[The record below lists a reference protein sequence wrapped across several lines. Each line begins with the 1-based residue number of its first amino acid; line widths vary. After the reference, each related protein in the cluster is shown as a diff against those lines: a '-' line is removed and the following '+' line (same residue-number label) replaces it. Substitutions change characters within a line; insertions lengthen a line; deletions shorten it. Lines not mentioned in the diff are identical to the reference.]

1 MQTRTYTFGHRD
13 IRVCLPD
20 AEAVRQEWLGHGP
33 DAGTGAAP
41 YWARVWP
48 AAQVLCRFLAADPAL
63 YRNRTVLE
71 IGAGLG
77 LPSLL
82 CATESQRVWCTDLS
96 PAMQDYVRASA
107 AVNGFTQVQVGC
119 VDWNQ
124 DTDYP
129 GADLVLM
136 ADLGYDPRSLEGL
149 LRCVNHY
156 REQGSQLLIAVPE
169 RLASRAFATALQPMA
184 RAQYRDGITE
194 AGTETLVSIYVL

>member
-1 MQTRTYTFGHRD
+1 MQTRTYTFGNRT
-13 IRVCLPD
+13 IRVCLPA
-20 AEAVRQEWLGHGP
+20 AEEVRLEWLEHGP
-33 DAGTGAAP
+33 DGSAGAAP

-82 CATESQRVWCTDLS
+82 CATEAAAVWCTDLS
-96 PAMQDYVRASA
+96 PQMQPFVQA
-107 AVNGFTQVQVGC
+107 AAAANGFTHVQVGRF
-119 VDWNQ
+119 DWNQ

-136 ADLGYDPRSLEGL
+136 ADLGYDPRSLQGL

-156 REQGSQLLIAVPE
+156 REQGSQLLVAVPE
-169 RLASRAFATALQPMA
+169 RLASRAFAATLQPMA

-194 AGTETLVSIYVL
+194 AGTETLVSIYLL